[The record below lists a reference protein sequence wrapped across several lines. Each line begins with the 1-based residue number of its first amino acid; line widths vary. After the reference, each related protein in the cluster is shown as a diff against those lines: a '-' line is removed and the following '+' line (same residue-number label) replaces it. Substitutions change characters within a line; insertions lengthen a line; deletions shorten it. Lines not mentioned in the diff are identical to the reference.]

1 MSVQN
6 SASRAIVDYFNSPA
20 WHAPQESDLLAV
32 ILRELMEAGQPAT
45 NKAVIARVIE
55 RLEVEGDARRLQ
67 NYRQL
72 LAQLMDTPPDEE
84 AKKFPPKRE

>member
-1 MSVQN
+1 MRAQN

-20 WHAPQESDLLAV
+20 WNAPQESDLLAV

-45 NKAVIARVIE
+45 NKAVIARVIQ

-72 LAQLMDTPPDEE
+72 LAQLMETGPQE
-84 AKKFPPKRE
+84 